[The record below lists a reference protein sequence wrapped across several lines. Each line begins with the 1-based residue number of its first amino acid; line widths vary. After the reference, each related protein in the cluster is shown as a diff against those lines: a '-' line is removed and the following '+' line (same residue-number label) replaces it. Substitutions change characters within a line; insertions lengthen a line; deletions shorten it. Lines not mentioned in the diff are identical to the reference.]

1 MILPLKIAITVLM
14 LVLAIII
21 KMAEA
26 SVYGVADSELE
37 EPLAENKKGA
47 LRVSALRKSSESS
60 HPAIRTALTATEFQ
74 AVAFAT
80 VFFSPYLTKPFL
92 KLDLNADIALTCSA
106 LVIALASAF
115 MTVLLVAIF
124 ARHVAIKHS
133 LKFSMALS
141 GFARF
146 IRVIYAPFS
155 AVVSALGNLF
165 FIPMGINA
173 KKQDNEI
180 SEETIKMMVDAGSE
194 QGNIDSD
201 EREFIE
207 NVFAFDD
214 LTADEVA
221 THRTGITIL
230 WMDETAEEWEKTI
243 TDSHHSSFPICEDK
257 IDNVVGVLSAKD
269 YFRLRDRSRENV
281 MKRAVKPPYYI
292 PESMKANAILKSM
305 KQKRVYFAIV
315 IDEYGG
321 MSGIVTVTDL
331 LQCIVGEIFE
341 DEGADTQPSIE
352 PLDSK
357 TWMIRG
363 SADIDDVEEALGVS
377 LEGDYDTFAGYV
389 LTMVG
394 SIPDDGVVFTVEN
407 EVMSVRITAIKDR
420 RIERTMVQ
428 LKDAPVS
435 E

>member
-1 MILPLKIAITVLM
+1 MILPIKIAIPIFL
-14 LVLAIII
+14 LILAIII

-26 SVYGVADSELE
+26 SVFGVAESELE
-37 EPLAENKKGA
+37 APLSENNKGA
-47 LRVSALRKSSESS
+47 LRVNALKKTSESS

-74 AVAFAT
+74 MTAFAVA
-80 VFFSPYLTKPFL
+80 FFSPYLIDSFV
-92 KLDLNADIALTCSA
+92 KLGFTADWALLCSA
-106 LVIALASAF
+106 MIWALIATF
-115 MTVLLVAIF
+115 TTVLFVSIF

-133 LKFSMALS
+133 LKVSMALS
-141 GFARF
+141 GFTKF
-146 IRVIYAPFS
+146 IRIIYAPLS
-155 AVVSALGNLF
+155 VIVSALGNLF

-173 KKQDNEI
+173 RKQDTEI

-201 EREFIE
+201 EKEFIE

-230 WMDETAEEWEKTI
+230 WADETAEQWEKTI
-243 TDSHHSSFPICEDK
+243 TDSHHSYFPVCEDK

-269 YFRLRDRSRENV
+269 YFRLKDRSRENV

-305 KQKRVYFAIV
+305 KQKRVYFAVV

-341 DEGADTQPSIE
+341 DDTADAQPSIE

-357 TWMIRG
+357 TWLIRG
-363 SADIDDVEEALGVS
+363 CADIEDVEEVLGVS
-377 LEGDYDTFAGYV
+377 LDGDYETFAGYV

-394 SIPDDGVVFTVEN
+394 SIPDDGVVFSVEN
-407 EVMSVRITAIKDR
+407 DLMTVRITAIKDR

-428 LKDAPVS
+428 LKEAKES
-435 E
+435 K

>member
-1 MILPLKIAITVLM
+1 MILPVKIAITVL
-14 LVLAIII
+14 LLALATVI

-26 SVYGVADSELE
+26 SVFGVAESELE
-37 EPLAENKKGA
+37 APLAENKKAA
-47 LRVSALRKSSESS
+47 LRVSALKKASERS

-74 AVAFAT
+74 MTALAA
-80 VFFSPYLTKPFL
+80 VFFSPYLAV
-92 KLDLNADIALTCSA
+92 KLLEVGLSADLAATLSAIIWAL
-106 LVIALASAF
+106 ISAF
-115 MTVLLVAIF
+115 ATVLFVAVF

-133 LKFSMALS
+133 LKVSMALS
-141 GFARF
+141 CF
-146 IRVIYAPFS
+146 IKLICAIYTPLS
-155 AVVSALGNLF
+155 TLVSAIGNLV

-173 KKQDNEI
+173 KKQDTEI

-201 EREFIE
+201 EKEFIE

-230 WMDETAEEWEKTI
+230 WSDETAEEWEKTI
-243 TDSHHSSFPICEDK
+243 TESHHSYFPICEDK
-257 IDNVVGVLSAKD
+257 IDNVIGVLSAKD
-269 YFRLRDRSRENV
+269 YFRLKDRSRDSV
-281 MKRAVKPPYYI
+281 MKHAVKAPYYI

-305 KQKRVYFAIV
+305 KQKRVYFAVV

-331 LQCIVGEIFE
+331 LQCIVGEIFDEE
-341 DEGADTQPSIE
+341 DGAPQPEIE

-363 SADIDDVEEALGVS
+363 SAAIDEVEDALGVS
-377 LEGDYDTFAGYV
+377 LEGDYGTFAGYV

-407 EVMSVRITAIKDR
+407 DVMTVRITAIKDR

-428 LKDAPVS
+428 LKEAKES